1 MPTELRLDRVST
13 SRARRLHARRLA
25 SLAAL
30 LAALGAGGC
39 MEIVQGPNT
48 PGSTGHAVTRGT
60 PLLARAERCLVGSFS
75 SAAQSKADS
84 NFRSIDLHMAPIW
97 NDRLDGPWLYVEQAV
112 SEMPDRPYR
121 QRVYRL
127 QPGTGDGGVPVV
139 YSFVYTLPGDPLA
152 FAGAWKDVARFNSID
167 PGMLSILEGCTV
179 TLRGEG
185 AERLVGGTFGT
196 GCVSTMNGATHT
208 SSEVTLTPDWIETLD
223 RGFDANGTQVWG
235 SEHGAYRFV
244 RVP

>member
-1 MPTELRLDRVST
+1 MPTELRLDHVST